1 MSRTFHYF
9 GLYLSSRGDWIV
21 KRRWLLMNSVW
32 AYALAVV
39 FGIIIFIVP
48 AIVAYLVALFL
59 IVFGVVGIVHSMKK
73 G

>member
-1 MSRTFHYF
+1 
-9 GLYLSSRGDWIV
+9 
-21 KRRWLLMNSVW
+21 MNSIW

-39 FGIIIFIVP
+39 FGIIIFIMP

-59 IVFGVVGIVHSMKK
+59 IVFGVVGIVQSMKK